1 LRRARRPSTIVGMTH
16 ERRGSPR
23 VEVDL
28 GCRLSRAAGGSS
40 ISARTIDVGPGGM
53 RIATDRPLRVDE
65 VLDFLL
71 SPETPSPVVGQAR
84 VMREQT
90 YQVYAVRFER
100 LPAGEE
106 HHLRL
111 LTDRAQSAP
120 RDAGGRTSL

>member
-1 LRRARRPSTIVGMTH
+1 LRAVPAAKTMRDMAL
-16 ERRGSPR
+16 ERRGSER
-23 VEVDL
+23 VAVAL

-40 ISARTIDVGPGGM
+40 ISAHTVDLGPGGM
-53 RIATDRPLRVDE
+53 CIKTERPLRIDE

-90 YQVYAVRFER
+90 YRVYAMRFER

-106 HHLRL
+106 HHLKA
-111 LTDRAQSAP
+111 LTDRAQSSS
-120 RDAGGRTSL
+120 DAGGLTNL

>member
-1 LRRARRPSTIVGMTH
+1 MAL

-23 VEVDL
+23 VEVAL

-40 ISARTIDVGPGGM
+40 ISARTLDVGPGGM

-90 YQVYAVRFER
+90 YRVYAMRFER

-106 HHLRL
+106 HHLRQ
-111 LTDRAQSAP
+111 LTDRAQATRP
-120 RDAGGRTSL
+120 GAGGRTNL

>member
-1 LRRARRPSTIVGMTH
+1 MTH
-16 ERRGSPR
+16 ERRGTPR

-40 ISARTIDVGPGGM
+40 ISARTLDVGPGGM
-53 RIATDRPLRVDE
+53 RVATDRPLRVDE

-71 SPETPSPVVGQAR
+71 LPETPSPVVGQAR

-90 YQVYAVRFER
+90 YQVYAMRFER

-106 HHLRL
+106 HHLRQ
-111 LTDRAQSAP
+111 LTDRAQAGPGSP
-120 RDAGGRTSL
+120 RGRTNL